1 MADERFPSTAEAGDS
16 TQEGRPR
23 GGSPQGGRDSGGFRI
38 RLSDNEMQAARA
50 LQEAF
55 GLRSTV
61 AVLGFSLRAMA
72 QQLEQGQLDELIR
85 QQRAQAGPRGA
96 GERPERRGE
105 GRRDGGRSGG
115 GPSGSGPGGIG
126 SGGGRVDPF
135 ARPSRPAAAPEPE
148 ITAEPEAA
156 AVTDPPAEP
165 EETAAEAAAN
175 SDPVSDESALI
186 ETDTEV
192 AAPPEA

>member
-1 MADERFPSTAEAGDS
+1 MADERLPSTAEAGDL
-16 TQEGRPR
+16 TRDERPR
-23 GGSPQGGRDSGGFRI
+23 GGRPQGGRDSGGFRI

-85 QQRAQAGPRGA
+85 QQRAQAGPRGGGEGIERR

-115 GPSGSGPGGIG
+115 GPGGGG

-135 ARPSRPAAAPEPE
+135 ARPSRPAAATE
-148 ITAEPEAA
+148 AETMAHPEAA
-156 AVTDPPAEP
+156 AEP
-165 EETAAEAAAN
+165 EQVAPEPADG
-175 SDPVSDESALI
+175 SDPVSDESVVI
-186 ETDTEV
+186 EPAAEAA
-192 AAPPEA
+192 AAPET